1 MNADAQTNTEPL
13 DDDVVEQADAELQA
27 EEECSEVVEQPMTP
41 EMIEAHLASDDCSP
55 ESQRCIEQLI
65 VEVIAATEARQRA
78 LADFK
83 NFQRRASEEEQRMTR
98 IATANAFRV
107 MLPVLD
113 QLQMAIQQD
122 VEAVTGEQILEG
134 VRIAGDELLKI
145 LCDHGVSV
153 IEPEPGDEFEPL
165 RHEAMMNMASDEHDS
180 GCIVQVLQVGFLLGE
195 QVLRPAKVSVAS

>member
-27 EEECSEVVEQPMTP
+27 EEECAEVVEQPMTP

-65 VEVIAATEARQRA
+65 AEVIAATEARQRA

-153 IEPEPGDEFEPL
+153 IEPQPGDEFEPL
-165 RHEAMMNMASDEHDS
+165 RHEAMMNMDSDEHDS

>member
-1 MNADAQTNTEPL
+1 MNADAQTNTEPM
-13 DDDVVEQADAELQA
+13 DDDVVEQGDAELQG
-27 EEECSEVVEQPMTP
+27 EEECSEVVEQAMTP
-41 EMIEAHLASDDCSP
+41 EMIEAHLASDDCSS

-65 VEVIAATEARQRA
+65 TEVIAATEARQRA

>member
-1 MNADAQTNTEPL
+1 MNADAQTNTEPM
-13 DDDVVEQADAELQA
+13 DDDVIEQTDVESQDDAA
-27 EEECSEVVEQPMTP
+27 SSEDVVEPMSP
-41 EMIEAHLASDDCSP
+41 EMIEAHLASETCSA

-65 VEVIAATEARQRA
+65 TEVIAATEARQRA

-113 QLQMAIQQD
+113 QLQMALQQD
-122 VEAVTGEQILEG
+122 VESVTGEQILEG

-165 RHEAMMNMASDEHDS
+165 RHD
-180 GCIVQVLQVGFLLGE
+180 
-195 QVLRPAKVSVAS
+195 

>member
-1 MNADAQTNTEPL
+1 MNADAQTNTEPM
-13 DDDVVEQADAELQA
+13 DDDVVEQGDAELQG
-27 EEECSEVVEQPMTP
+27 EEECSEVVEQAMTP
-41 EMIEAHLASDDCSP
+41 EMIEAHLASDDCSS

-65 VEVIAATEARQRA
+65 TEVIAATEARQRA

-165 RHEAMMNMASDEHDS
+165 RHEAMMNMESEEHEAGS
-180 GCIVQVLQVGFLLGE
+180 IVQVLQIGFLLGE

>member
-1 MNADAQTNTEPL
+1 MNADAQTNTEPM
-13 DDDVVEQADAELQA
+13 DDDVIEQNDVESQDDVAS
-27 EEECSEVVEQPMTP
+27 SEDVVEPMSP
-41 EMIEAHLASDDCSP
+41 EMIEAHLASETCSA

-65 VEVIAATEARQRA
+65 TEVIAATEARQRA

-113 QLQMAIQQD
+113 QLQMALQQD
-122 VEAVTGEQILEG
+122 VESVTGEQILEG

-165 RHEAMMNMASDEHDS
+165 RHEAMMNMESEEHES
-180 GCIVQVLQVGFLLGE
+180 GSIVQVLQIGFLLGE

>member
-1 MNADAQTNTEPL
+1 MNADAQTNTEPM
-13 DDDVVEQADAELQA
+13 DDDVIEQTDVESQDDAA
-27 EEECSEVVEQPMTP
+27 SSEDVVEPMSP
-41 EMIEAHLASDDCSP
+41 EMIEAHLASETCSA

-65 VEVIAATEARQRA
+65 TEVIAATEARQRA

-113 QLQMAIQQD
+113 QLQMALQQD
-122 VEAVTGEQILEG
+122 VESVTGEQILEG

-165 RHEAMMNMASDEHDS
+165 RHEAMMNMESDEHES
-180 GCIVQVLQVGFLLGE
+180 GSIVQVLQIGFLLGE

>member
-1 MNADAQTNTEPL
+1 MNADAQTNTEPM
-13 DDDVVEQADAELQA
+13 DDDVIEQNDVESQDDVAS
-27 EEECSEVVEQPMTP
+27 SEDVVEPMSP
-41 EMIEAHLASDDCSP
+41 EMIEAHLASETCSA

-65 VEVIAATEARQRA
+65 TEVIAATEARQRA

-113 QLQMAIQQD
+113 QLQMALQQD
-122 VEAVTGEQILEG
+122 VESVTGEQILEG

-165 RHEAMMNMASDEHDS
+165 RHEAMMNMESDEHES
-180 GCIVQVLQVGFLLGE
+180 GSIVQVLQIGFLLGE